1 LIYLFSVGL
10 IAGAWW
16 LQNQAL
22 LPDLVGAAT
31 LAPLIAVWRIAAG
44 AKGVSARAVSG
55 ITAALTFAV
64 AGFFWAAAFAHWRL
78 SDQLGENWEGRDV
91 EVLGVV
97 ADMPQDLRHGR
108 RFALDVLQVF
118 TLGAEL
124 PERVSVAWYGPPDV
138 VPSFRAG
145 QVWRVTL
152 RLHRPHGNSNPG
164 GFDAEAWMLERRIH
178 ASGYIKNQPAPRLL
192 SDMAWRG
199 GYAVERLREIIRE
212 ELGAALG
219 ERRQAGVIIALAI
232 GDQRAIPADQWQVFT
247 RTGVSHLLSVSGLH
261 ITMLAGL
268 VFVLASK
275 LWRRSAWLMLR
286 MPAMRAATL
295 AGFLAALA
303 YALLSGFAVPA
314 QRTVYMLA
322 VVATALWFGW
332 STRPSAVLALAAA
345 LVVMVDPM
353 AVISAGFWLSFGAV
367 AIILLA
373 GGGRMQPAGWLIAWA
388 RTQWAV
394 TLALIPFML
403 AMFQQISLVSPLAN
417 AFAIPLVSLVVV
429 PLSIA
434 GALVPWD
441 AIAQL
446 AHWVMSVCMWPLE
459 KLAALPGA
467 VWQQHA
473 PPPWAIPLAVA
484 GAVWMLLPRGFP
496 ARWAGGGFLLPLFMS
511 VPQQPAAEEI
521 WLSVLDVGQGLAAV
535 VRTREHA
542 LVFDSGPAIAERIDA
557 GSRIVVPYLRY
568 VGVRQLDAL
577 VISHSD
583 LDHAGGALS
592 VIEALPLGRLHA
604 SLPDQHPIRLAVAES
619 GNCVAGQSWNWDG
632 VRFEFLHP
640 AADSHADPKIKDND
654 RSCVLRVAG
663 KYGSVMLSADIERGS
678 EHHLVNTRAASLK
691 SDVLIAPH
699 HGSRTSSTPDFL
711 RAVAPALIVIP
722 VGHRNRFGHPH
733 PLVSARYRALGA
745 QVYRTDLGGAISVKI
760 GATGIDTY
768 SWRDQARR
776 YWRQSSSGTES
787 QW

>member
-1 LIYLFSVGL
+1 LIYLFSVAL
-10 IAGAWW
+10 IAGAWL
-16 LQNQAL
+16 LQNQSW
-22 LPDLVGAAT
+22 LPDLTGAAT
-31 LAPLIAVWRIAAG
+31 LVPLIAVWRIAAG
-44 AKGVSARAVSG
+44 AKGVSARVLSG
-55 ITAALTFAV
+55 IAAALTFSV
-64 AGFFWAAAFAHWRL
+64 AGFFWAAALAHWKL

-91 EVLGVV
+91 EVSGVV
-97 ADMPQDLRHGR
+97 ADMPQELRHGK
-108 RFALDVLQVF
+108 RFALDISQVF
-118 TLGAEL
+118 TVDAEL
-124 PERVSVAWYGPPDV
+124 PGRVSVTWYGTPDLAPAV
-138 VPSFRAG
+138 RAG
-145 QVWRVTL
+145 QVWRMTL
-152 RLHRPHGNSNPG
+152 RLHRPHGNGNPG
-164 GFDAEAWMLERRIH
+164 GFDAEAWLLERGIR
-178 ASGYIKNQPAPRLL
+178 ASGYVKNKPVPRLL

-199 GYAVERLREIIRE
+199 GYLVERMRENIRD
-212 ELGAALG
+212 ELSAALG

-268 VFVLASK
+268 VFMLAAK
-275 LWRRSAWLMLR
+275 LWRMSAWLMLR
-286 MPAMRAATL
+286 LPAIRAATL
-295 AGFLAALA
+295 AGFLAALT
-303 YALLSGFAVPA
+303 YAMLSGFAVPA

-332 STRPSAVLALAAA
+332 TTRPSAVLALAAA
-345 LVVMVDPM
+345 LVVLMDPM

-367 AIILLA
+367 AIIMLA
-373 GGGRMQPAGWLIAWA
+373 GGGRVQPAGWLIAWA

-441 AIAQL
+441 PIAQL

-473 PPPWAIPLAVA
+473 PPLWAIPLAVA

-496 ARWAGGGFLLPLFMS
+496 ARWVGAGLLLPLFLS
-511 VPQQPAAEEI
+511 TPQRPAADEI
-521 WLSVLDVGQGLAAV
+521 WLTVLDVGQGLATV

-542 LVFDSGPAIAERIDA
+542 LVFDSGPGIADRIDA

-568 VGVRQLDAL
+568 VGVRQLNAM
-577 VISHSD
+577 VVSHGD

-592 VIEALPLGRLHA
+592 IIEALPIGRLHT
-604 SLPDQHPIRLAVAES
+604 SLPAQHPIRVAMPDTE
-619 GNCVAGQSWNWDG
+619 NCVAGKSWDWDE

-640 AADSHADPKIKDND
+640 TLESHADPQIKDND

-663 KYGSVMLSADIERGS
+663 KYGSVLLSADIERGS
-678 EHHLVNTRAASLK
+678 EQQLVSTWGTSLK
-691 SDVLIAPH
+691 SDVLLAPH
-699 HGSRTSSTPDFL
+699 HGSRTSSTPEFL
-711 RAVAPALIVIP
+711 QAVAPGVIVIP

-733 PLVSARYRALGA
+733 PLVSARYRLLGTR
-745 QVYRTDLGGAISVKI
+745 VYRTDLGGAISVKI
-760 GATGIDTY
+760 GASGIDVH

-776 YWRQSSSGTES
+776 YWHQSSSGMES

>member
-1 LIYLFSVGL
+1 MS
-10 IAGAWW
+10 GAWL
-16 LQNQAL
+16 LQNQAW
-22 LPDLVGAAT
+22 LPDLAGAAT
-31 LAPLIAVWRIAAG
+31 LVPLIAVWRIAAG
-44 AKGVSARAVSG
+44 AKGASARVLSG
-55 ITAALTFAV
+55 VAAALTFVV
-64 AGFFWAAAFAHWRL
+64 AGFFWAAALAHWKL

-91 EVLGVV
+91 EVSGVV
-97 ADMPQDLRHGR
+97 ADMPQDLRHGK
-108 RFALDVLQVF
+108 RFALDIAQVF

-124 PERVSVAWYGPPDV
+124 PERVSVTWYGTPDMAPEV
-138 VPSFRAG
+138 RAG

-164 GFDAEAWMLERRIH
+164 GFDAEAWLLERGIR
-178 ASGYIKNQPAPRLL
+178 ASGYIKNEPAPRLL
-192 SDMAWRG
+192 SGMVWRG
-199 GYAVERLREIIRE
+199 GYMVERLREIIRD
-212 ELGAALG
+212 ELSAALG

-232 GDQRAIPADQWQVFT
+232 GDQRAIPADQWQIFT

-275 LWRRSAWLMLR
+275 LWRTSAWLMLR
-286 MPAMRAATL
+286 LPAMRAATL
-295 AGFLAALA
+295 AGFLAALT

-332 STRPSAVLALAAA
+332 TTRPSAVLALAAA
-345 LVVMVDPM
+345 LVVLVDPM

-373 GGGRMQPAGWLIAWA
+373 SGGRMQPAGWLIAWA

-446 AHWVMSVCMWPLE
+446 AHWVMSLCMWPLE

-473 PPPWAIPLAVA
+473 PPLWAIPLAVA

-496 ARWAGGGFLLPLFMS
+496 ARWVGAGFLLPLFLS
-511 VPQQPAAEEI
+511 VPQRPASEEI

-542 LVFDSGPAIAERIDA
+542 LVFDSGPGIAERIDA

-577 VISHSD
+577 VVSHGD

-592 VIEALPLGRLHA
+592 IIEAVPVDRLHT
-604 SLPDQHPIRLAVAES
+604 SLPKHHPIRLAVAKADDCED
-619 GNCVAGQSWNWDG
+619 GQGWQWDG

-640 AADSHADPKIKDND
+640 AVDSHADPKIKDND

-663 KYGSVMLSADIERGS
+663 KYGSVLLSADIERGS
-678 EHHLVNTRAASLK
+678 EQQLVSKRGASLK

-699 HGSRTSSTPDFL
+699 HGSRTSSTAEFL
-711 RAVAPALIVIP
+711 QSVAPGLIVIP

-733 PLVSARYRALGA
+733 PLVSARYRALGS

-760 GATGIDTY
+760 GASGIDVH
-768 SWRDQARR
+768 SWRNEVRR
-776 YWRQSSSGTES
+776 YWHQSSSGMES